1 MNNYIYTIFLT
12 FLLSFNNFNHDD
24 WLSVI
29 KPQNILSITED
40 SFELHFLSENG
51 IFSYNFLEDIIYY
64 NESFS
69 YKLPK
74 KGIMLHYNKSNDF
87 YYLFTNKRIFFKS
100 SVAYNWNTRQ
110 LLDFDIINFSEID
123 KIGFSGNNLI
133 LESNNDL
140 VVINSFT
147 MNVIDDYEILDIK
160 WIYNSESNKLEE
172 LSNYYSLENFILSSD
187 YLKDSSNDVHFVNT
201 YHYDAGGNL
210 WIGMNSGALFKVKK
224 HSNEILRVD
233 IGPRL
238 NEVSGVYYDNLDT
251 WYYYDKYFK
260 RTGNFNKPNS
270 GYFLSIYKEKEDKWS
285 HITNNHNLFTQNAI
299 INNLTRINNYLVFS
313 TIDGILFYDT
323 INEKWY
329 HEYDFSS
336 KNNRSIWKIIEHK
349 NKLFIATSNGV
360 VISNFFNIDDEPE
373 LVFDKILLNYNEI
386 YDLELFNDELYIC
399 SFKGV
404 YKYNFNNDSLIQI
417 TKDLYYDIELSD
429 QYMLALNDNLWS
441 INHTDKRLISSNIDF
456 FKFLKPNLIA
466 ASSDREIRMISLNS
480 NKEWYINLSKNIDS
494 IYSLDCDDEWL
505 WVTNS
510 KGLTF
515 FNWNNYE

>member
-1 MNNYIYTIFLT
+1 MKNYIYTIFLT
-12 FLLSFNNFNHDD
+12 FLIPFYNLSDDD

-51 IFSYNFLEDIIYY
+51 IFSYNFLEDISYY
-64 NESFS
+64 NENLS

-74 KGIMLHYNKSNDF
+74 KGIILHYNKSNDF
-87 YYLFTNKRIFFKS
+87 YYLFTNKRIYYKS
-100 SVAYNWNTRQ
+100 SVAYNWNSRQ
-110 LLDFDIINFSEID
+110 LSNFNIINFNQID
-123 KIGFSGNNLI
+123 KIGFSGNNLV
-133 LESNNDL
+133 LENNNDL
-140 VVINSFT
+140 IVINSFT
-147 MNVIDDYEILDIK
+147 MNLIDDYEPLNIEWTYSD
-160 WIYNSESNKLEE
+160 ESNKLNI
-172 LSNYYSLENFILSSD
+172 LSNYYSLENFIIGSD

-201 YHYDAGGNL
+201 YHYDKYGNL
-210 WIGMNSGALFKVKK
+210 WIGMNTGALFKVNK
-224 HSNEILRVD
+224 HSNKILRVD

-238 NEVSGVYYDNLDT
+238 DNVSGTYFDNLET

-285 HITNNHNLFTQNAI
+285 HIPNNYNLFTQNAI
-299 INNLTRINNYLVFS
+299 INNMTKINNYLVFS

-323 INEKWY
+323 TNEKWY
-329 HEYDFSS
+329 HEYDFTS

-349 NKLFIATSNGV
+349 SKLFIATSNGV
-360 VISNFFNIDDEPE
+360 VLSNFINIEDKPKV
-373 LVFDKILLNYNEI
+373 VFDKILLNFNEI

-399 SFKGV
+399 SFKGI
-404 YKYNFNNDSLIQI
+404 YKYNYNNDKLVQI
-417 TKDLYYDIELSD
+417 TEDLYYEIELSN
-429 QYMLALNDNLWS
+429 QHMLALNDNLWI
-441 INHTDKRLISSNIDF
+441 INDNDRKLISGNVDF

-466 ASSDREIRMISLNS
+466 ASSNREIRIISLNS
-480 NKEWYINLSKNIDS
+480 NKEWYLNLGKNIDR
-494 IYSLDCDDEWL
+494 IYSLDCDDTWL

-515 FNWNNYE
+515 FNWNKYE